1 MLLLLLLLLLPPSTT
16 QLLSPLLVGVV
27 AAAVVVVVVAAA
39 ASITITNNAFTLLP
53 LGMPKAGVQ
62 PTQIHEFLV
71 RSALDYLASLHHK
84 D

>member
-1 MLLLLLLLLLPPSTT
+1 MLLLLLLLLPPSTT
-16 QLLSPLLVGVV
+16 QLLSPLVGVV
-27 AAAVVVVVVAAA
+27 AAAVVVVAAA

>member
-1 MLLLLLLLLLPPSTT
+1 MLLLLLLLRLPLSTT

-27 AAAVVVVVVAAA
+27 VAAVVVVAAA

-84 D
+84 Y

>member
-1 MLLLLLLLLLPPSTT
+1 MLLLLLLLRLPLSTT
-16 QLLSPLLVGVV
+16 QLLSTLLVGVV
-27 AAAVVVVVVAAA
+27 VAAVVVVAAA

-84 D
+84 Y

>member
-1 MLLLLLLLLLPPSTT
+1 MLLLLLLLLLPLSTT

-27 AAAVVVVVVAAA
+27 VAAVVVVAAA

-84 D
+84 Y